1 MKNAHSFGDPEVTN
15 VGGGMSEYVA
25 DGKTGKPPN
34 DGGNRTVDTG
44 HRALIRSIVRELPAW
59 IPEETI

>member
-1 MKNAHSFGDPEVTN
+1 MKSAHSFGDPEVTN

-34 DGGNRTVDTG
+34 DGGNRTVDAG
-44 HRALIRSIVRELPAW
+44 HR
-59 IPEETI
+59 